1 MKRTQLKDALRNI
14 RKQIVS
20 FLSIVVIAAL
30 GVTMF
35 LGIDYSASAI
45 FQNATAFYNEK
56 NYRDVEL
63 VSTLLLSEG
72 DLEAI
77 RSTDGVRDVEG
88 VFLTSAKAS
97 VNDAH
102 MNVEVL
108 SLTERI
114 NQPILCEGHFPETET
129 ECAIEQKLAD
139 ALGLHPGDSV
149 AITDAAGNAPQ
160 YLTERT
166 FVVSGVIVHP
176 DHVCSSVPITPYVV
190 VVPDAFD
197 AETLN
202 GCCMKAEIVTD
213 RALDAAR
220 FDRAYLRS
228 VGAVLTHLDALGTT
242 RAAVREAEVHT
253 QAEDMLA
260 DYRGQIA
267 DAEQEL
273 VDARAELDQ
282 GYIDLKDGEAQYA
295 DGEQKLVDA
304 RAELDDAKQQ
314 LQQGEQELS
323 DARVKLDESKEQLE
337 DAKAELDA
345 AKKKLDAARRQ
356 LVSGWN
362 QLEDAKAEIRSALRN
377 AVAEAC
383 GSDVAGSIR
392 WAKKKSANPDSRSAK
407 ASEFWITEEYKVKL
421 DSSKSLQTQIKK
433 FVRSDAIPDEVLQE
447 VYYNVYP
454 EGEYDPEV
462 ARTILIESFVA
473 ASAVYEED
481 YHELASACNQWD
493 RGHRTYLNGKAQYN
507 EGLSQYEEGLK
518 SYNDGEAQYA
528 DGLQKYE
535 EGLQAYNDGEAAYEQ
550 GLKDLEAAREQLDEA
565 RQTLNDGEAQYADG
579 LRQLNDGKA
588 RLKEAEEQVA
598 ALGPCKWIILDTT
611 GNASFTQVE
620 TAGNNLKSME
630 MTFSLLFV
638 LVGALVIYATI
649 SKMVDEQRSL
659 VGTTKALGFF
669 NREIFAKYLLFG
681 VSATV
686 LGTILGLVLSATFI
700 QGFIL
705 NGYNRYFEIDLLP
718 HTVKLLPTALAF
730 AAGILLAVAAI
741 WFAAKSLLKESAI
754 RLMQQAVPKGTK
766 KAPGLKKQF
775 LSLYSRLILL
785 NIRTDLRRVLVTVV
799 SVAGCCALVVIG
811 ITLRQAVHGAEKK
824 HFDGIIRHDGTVWFD
839 PETDAGT
846 AEAIEERIAKEGADS
861 VPVMHAY
868 VTVQIKNTDLQEL
881 YCGDLSAISEMYA
894 LTDAKT
900 GLPITPSDEGI
911 YVTKRFSEIYGI
923 KTGDTFTLALNGTET
938 VEVRVAGVFD
948 CYMNRYLFM
957 SDTCFRSLYGR
968 DAVPN
973 AFYVRL
979 NGTDSEALCES
990 LRSVDG
996 FMSYE
1001 AADTTRALFRSATA
1015 VLNGIVLL
1023 FIGMAGIMAGV
1034 VLMNL
1039 TNIYIM
1045 QKKRELTIMRVNGFT
1060 VKEVIGYVLRETYAT
1075 TAIGILLGIGLGA
1088 GIGYRIV
1095 RSLEQSFIQFDRSVS
1110 LLAWL
1115 VGAAITI
1122 VFAVIVNAI
1131 ALRKVKKLK
1140 LTDLT

>member
-14 RKQIVS
+14 WKQKVS

-35 LGIDYSASAI
+35 LGIDFSASAI

-77 RSTDGVRDVEG
+77 RSTDGVRDVES
-88 VFLTSAKAS
+88 VFLTSAQAS
-97 VNDAH
+97 VNDAR
-102 MNVEVL
+102 MNVDVV

-114 NQPILCEGHFPETET
+114 NQPILYEGRLPETET
-129 ECAIEQKLAD
+129 ECAIESKLAD
-139 ALGLHPGDSV
+139 ALGLHTGDSV
-149 AITDAAGNAPQ
+149 AITDASGNAPQ
-160 YLTERT
+160 YLTEREYI
-166 FVVSGVIVHP
+166 VSGVIVHP

-202 GCCMKAEIVTD
+202 GCCMKAEVVTD
-213 RALDAAR
+213 RASDAAR
-220 FDRAYLRS
+220 FDGAYLRS

-282 GYIDLKDGEAQYA
+282 GHADLKDGEAQYA

-304 RAELDDAKQQ
+304 RAELDDARQQ
-314 LQQGEQELS
+314 LQEGEQELS
-323 DARVKLDESKEQLE
+323 DARAELDEAKEQL
-337 DAKAELDA
+337 DAGKTELDA
-345 AKKKLDAARRQ
+345 AKKQLDSAYWK

-362 QLEDAKAEIRSALRN
+362 TIEDAKTQIRGKLKSALDDLIGEDSSRWIAWASPTGAN
-377 AVAEAC
+377 PNSSESTAGDFRITDSLKVTLGASLS
-383 GSDVAGSIR
+383 GKIGSILT
-392 WAKKKSANPDSRSAK
+392 SVS
-407 ASEFWITEEYKVKL
+407 
-421 DSSKSLQTQIKK
+421 
-433 FVRSDAIPDEVLQE
+433 IPDDVLQK
-447 VYYNVYP
+447 VYAQLGG
-454 EGEYDPEV
+454 EGEYD
-462 ARTILIESFVA
+462 SDA
-473 ASAVYEED
+473 ALQLLSDRLASIAGEYQED
-481 YHELASACNQWD
+481 YDALADGCTQWD
-493 RGHRTYLNGKAQYN
+493 AGHQQYLNGLRQYRAALAQYN
-507 EGLSQYEEGLK
+507 EGLAAYEEGEAQYAEGLRQYEEGLK
-518 SYNDGEAQYA
+518 AYQDGEAQYA
-528 DGLQKYE
+528 
-535 EGLQAYNDGEAAYEQ
+535 Q
-550 GLKDLEAAREQLDEA
+550 GILDLEQARKELDEA
-565 RQTLNDGEAQYADG
+565 HIKLDDGERQYAEG
-579 LRQLNDGKA
+579 FEQLIDGKA
-588 RLKEAEEQVA
+588 KLTEAEEQVA
-598 ALGPCKWIILDTT
+598 SLGPCKWIALDAA

-620 TAGNNLKSME
+620 TAGSNLKSME

-669 NREIFAKYLLFG
+669 NREIFAKYLMFG
-681 VSATV
+681 VTATV
-686 LGTILGLVLSATFI
+686 LGTILGLVLAATFI
-700 QGFIL
+700 QGFAL
-705 NGYNRYFEIDLLP
+705 NGYDRYFEIDLLP
-718 HTVKLLPTALAF
+718 HAVKLLPTVLAF
-730 AAGILLAVAAI
+730 AASILLAVAAI
-741 WFAAKSLLKESAI
+741 WFAAKNLLRESAI

-766 KAPGLKKQF
+766 KGSALKKTL

-811 ITLRQAVHGAEKK
+811 VTLRQAVTGAEEKQ
-824 HFDGIIRHDGTVWFD
+824 FNGIIRHDGMVWFD

-957 SDTCFRSLYGR
+957 SGSCFRSLFGR
-968 DAVPN
+968 EIEPN
-973 AFYVRL
+973 AFFVRL
-979 NGTDSEALCES
+979 NGTDSVKLCES

-1001 AADTTRALFRSATA
+1001 AADTTRTLFRSATA

-1023 FIGMAGIMAGV
+1023 FVGMAGIMAGV

-1060 VKEVIGYVLRETYAT
+1060 VKEVIGYVLRETYVT

-1095 RSLEQSFIQFDRSVS
+1095 RSLEQSYIQFDRSVS
-1110 LLAWL
+1110 LLACL
-1115 VGAAITI
+1115 TGAAITI

-1140 LTDLT
+1140 LTDLS